1 MATEARSVMRITTEL
16 RHCVLR
22 TWRVQDKA
30 ALLQHAYNRKVWRNM
45 SDIFPYPYT
54 DADADRWL
62 QAAALP
68 GPSVHLA
75 IDRDGEAIG
84 GIGVI
89 AGVDEF
95 RHTAQFGYWLGE
107 AHWGQGIATAAARAM
122 AALALSGDDFVRLE
136 AKVFAWNPGSMRVLE
151 KAGFV
156 REGVLRCS
164 VFKDGQIID
173 SVLYARVR
181 DDA

>member
-30 ALLQHAYNRKVWRNM
+30 ALLQHAYNRKV
-45 SDIFPYPYT
+45 
-54 DADADRWL
+54 
-62 QAAALP
+62 
-68 GPSVHLA
+68 
-75 IDRDGEAIG
+75 
-84 GIGVI
+84 
-89 AGVDEF
+89 
-95 RHTAQFGYWLGE
+95 
-107 AHWGQGIATAAARAM
+107 WGQGIATAAARAM